1 MAGGSGIA
9 AGASAGA
16 AFGPWGA
23 AIGGVLG
30 GVSDIAGGGGGGG
43 PFLGG
48 EAGSAAHGNRL
59 DGSGWS
65 VNFGSGTQIATPSK
79 TDYSSEG
86 LPSPAGLVTSGGV
99 SPVLLIGAAGV
110 LLLIV
115 LLKRKRG

>member
-23 AIGGVLG
+23 AIGGALG
-30 GVSDIAGGGGGGG
+30 GITDLAGGGGGGG

-65 VNFGSGTQIATPSK
+65 VNFGGTQVATPSK
-79 TDYSSEG
+79 TDVSSEG
-86 LPSPAGLVTSGGV
+86 LPLPGVVNAGGV
-99 SPVLLIGAAGV
+99 SPLVLLAGGV
-110 LLLIV
+110 LLLAV
-115 LLKRKRG
+115 LLRRRKG

>member
-1 MAGGSGIA
+1 MAGGSGVA

-30 GVSDIAGGGGGGG
+30 GVSDIAGSGGGGG

-65 VNFGSGTQIATPSK
+65 VNFSGTQVATPSK
-79 TDYSSEG
+79 TDVSSEG
-86 LPSPAGLVTSGGV
+86 LPLPGVVTAGGV
-99 SPVLLIGAAGV
+99 SPLVLLAGAALLVV
-110 LLLIV
+110 LLL
-115 LLKRKRG
+115 RKRRG